1 MVSYYGDFAEDDTVD
16 IPFNTFTSNDPSA
29 SSTITDFINTDVHI
43 HKDGGLTQRNNAAG
57 ITVSVDFDGITGNHL
72 VKIDTSDDTVGGF
85 WVTGSEYQ
93 VRIEGTTVDG
103 ATVNS
108 WIGAFS
114 IERAGGT
121 IALLK
126 LIQAAV
132 ITNAAGADIAADIIA
147 LKAETVL
154 ILADTSELQVDD
166 YPTLIAALPT
176 AVEIQAEMEENGASL
191 LDTIRDQIGTAGDGL
206 TAINLPNQTMDI
218 VGNITGNLSGTVG
231 SVTGAVGSVTGAVGS
246 VTGNVGGNVVGS
258 VASVVG
264 AVGSVTGAV
273 GSVTGTV
280 GSVTGNVG
288 GNVTGSVGSLVG
300 HTVQTGDSY
309 ARIGAP
315 AGASIAADLV
325 VIDNFVDNLETR
337 IPDTISLA
345 AINAE
350 IVDTLAT
357 DTHAEPA
364 QGAPGATISLKDKIG
379 FLYKAWRN
387 KTTQT
392 ATEMDLYNDAGAVV
406 DQKST
411 VSDDATT
418 FTKGEIATGP

>member
-246 VTGNVGGNVVGS
+246 VTG
-258 VASVVG
+258 
-264 AVGSVTGAV
+264 
-273 GSVTGTV
+273 TV

-337 IPDTISLA
+337 VPDTISLV